1 MMGLTDQAQTSFRRA
16 DHRPSRPR
24 SLTIV
29 AAVALIAAVLAGCG
43 NKSSTSQTSGSQ
55 TPGTSGTSSGTS
67 GAASPSGG
75 TSVAPSPQ
83 AAQLVQDASKAT
95 TALRSLHII
104 LATTNLTTLPMESVD
119 ADVTN
124 QPQGNGQAIGHAN
137 IRLQP
142 QAPAVGK
149 DFLVTNKT
157 MYTKNETGKY
167 TSVGPAV
174 KIYDPGII
182 LDKDKGLGSAIGK
195 VQNPQIAGNENING
209 VPTVK
214 VTGTID
220 AAVIDPIIPQIAKD
234 ATAPLPI
241 TLYITDVKATPGTTA
256 NLVRMV
262 VDKGQGNVS
271 ITLSAWGQPVN
282 IPNPTG

>member
-1 MMGLTDQAQTSFRRA
+1 M
-16 DHRPSRPR
+16 
-24 SLTIV
+24 
-29 AAVALIAAVLAGCG
+29 
-43 NKSSTSQTSGSQ
+43 
-55 TPGTSGTSSGTS
+55 
-67 GAASPSGG
+67 
-75 TSVAPSPQ
+75 APSPQ